1 MTKLPEPEYMG
12 CDAVSDIF
20 GYTESQMLQ
29 FRRDVLEEVIQCYS
43 PDDTAADWTDKIR
56 KLKDET

>member
-1 MTKLPEPEYMG
+1 MNKLQTVL
-12 CDAVSDIF
+12 DA
-20 GYTESQMLQ
+20 
-29 FRRDVLEEVIQCYS
+29 LEESIQCYS